1 MSLNLL
7 GNSIMFHN
15 SVSQS
20 LGRQMPTRLH
30 MSNLRPLIV
39 DLRRVTSFWTS
50 AIKNY
55 LMSLFDLFLKLER
68 LTVKVRLKH
77 LNLSGQTYDKIRVHE
92 GLLGVIR

>member
-1 MSLNLL
+1 
-7 GNSIMFHN
+7 MFHN

-20 LGRQMPTRLH
+20 LERQMTTRLH

-50 AIKNY
+50 AINNY

-77 LNLSGQTYDKIRVHE
+77 LNLNGHLYDEVRVHE
-92 GLLGVIR
+92 GLLSVIR